1 MQYAEFALAWESRR
15 LGDKRAMHRLKMG
28 MEDALSAYA
37 ILFPDKSDTMTETNA
52 ILKVAQELETPIQIL
67 RELITDSVSQL
78 LSSESSE
85 TNQSNFSLDEV
96 LRLRSAT
103 LQNFAF
109 IPLSKQLSEPEARLF
124 WSTLIRERSIITRG
138 GFLSLVGAQLDIKAE
153 VVRASRSYLSDE
165 DLIASMY
172 EEPDRLYNPS
182 EWYSSPRVALRKRAL
197 YPWNKQRVTGLD
209 EYNDALYQEI
219 PLSGVTEVSM
229 VGDVIVE
236 RTKSGTIV
244 DAIYPD
250 EPELNLQDRLA
261 KYQNAND
268 VEIAWPVPIPSW
280 HALMKIDEG
289 HSVRFPN
296 TKPFDPAE
304 EAGYMLIR
312 SQHIHN
318 LRLDSYKQESGV
330 MTLRLQA
337 LDGLDDYIDA
347 CVCPVYEPS
356 EQTSITFHLERLI
369 GKDNHHGVLQKKR
382 ETKWADLPLEQ
393 CVVVSV
399 SSPFIDRETNM
410 LTSPSYM
417 GLRDGMGIE
426 DVTQYVDLLGG

>member
-15 LGDKRAMHRLKMG
+15 LGDKRAMHRLEMG

-109 IPLSKQLSEPEARLF
+109 IPLTKQLSEPEARLF
-124 WSTLIRERSIITRG
+124 WSTLVRERSIITRG

-209 EYNDALYQEI
+209 EYNNALYQEI

-236 RTKSGTIV
+236 RTKGGTVV
-244 DAIYPD
+244 DAIYPS

-268 VEIAWPVPIPSW
+268 AEIAWPVPIPSW
-280 HALMKIDEG
+280 HALMKIEES

-369 GKDNHHGVLQKKR
+369 ENGEKR
-382 ETKWADLPLEQ
+382 ETKWVDIPLEQ
-393 CVVVSV
+393 CVVISV

>member
-109 IPLSKQLSEPEARLF
+109 IPLTKQLSEPEARLF
-124 WSTLIRERSIITRG
+124 WSTLVRERSIITRG

-209 EYNDALYQEI
+209 EYNNALYQEI

-236 RTKSGTIV
+236 RTKGGTVV
-244 DAIYPD
+244 DAIYPS

-268 VEIAWPVPIPSW
+268 AEIAWPVPIPSW

-369 GKDNHHGVLQKKR
+369 ENGEKR
-382 ETKWADLPLEQ
+382 ETKWVDIPLEQ
-393 CVVVSV
+393 CVVISV

>member
-52 ILKVAQELETPIQIL
+52 MLKVAQELETPIQIL

-103 LQNFAF
+103 LQNFVF
-109 IPLSKQLSEPEARLF
+109 IPLTKQLSEPEARLF
-124 WSTLIRERSIITRG
+124 WSTLVRERSIITRG

-209 EYNDALYQEI
+209 EYNNALYQEI

-236 RTKSGTIV
+236 RTKGGTVV
-244 DAIYPD
+244 DAIYPS

-268 VEIAWPVPIPSW
+268 AEIAWPVPIPSW

-369 GKDNHHGVLQKKR
+369 ENGEKR
-382 ETKWADLPLEQ
+382 ETKWVDIPLEQ
-393 CVVVSV
+393 CVVISV

>member
-109 IPLSKQLSEPEARLF
+109 IPLTKQLSEPEARLF
-124 WSTLIRERSIITRG
+124 WSTLVRERSIITRG

-209 EYNDALYQEI
+209 EYNNALYLEI

-236 RTKSGTIV
+236 RTKGGTVV
-244 DAIYPD
+244 DAIYPS

-268 VEIAWPVPIPSW
+268 AEIAWPVPIPSW
-280 HALMKIDEG
+280 HALMKIEES

-330 MTLRLQA
+330 MPLRLQA
-337 LDGLDDYIDA
+337 LDGLDDYIDD

-369 GKDNHHGVLQKKR
+369 ENREKR
-382 ETKWADLPLEQ
+382 ETKWVDIPLEQ
-393 CVVVSV
+393 CVVISV

>member
-109 IPLSKQLSEPEARLF
+109 IPLTKQLSEPEARLF
-124 WSTLIRERSIITRG
+124 WSTLVRERSIITRG

-165 DLIASMY
+165 GLIASMY

-209 EYNDALYQEI
+209 EYNNALYQEI

-236 RTKSGTIV
+236 RTKGGTVV
-244 DAIYPD
+244 DAIYPS

-268 VEIAWPVPIPSW
+268 AEIAWPVPIPSW

-369 GKDNHHGVLQKKR
+369 ENGEKR
-382 ETKWADLPLEQ
+382 ETKWVDIPLEQ
-393 CVVVSV
+393 CVVISV

>member
-109 IPLSKQLSEPEARLF
+109 IPLTKQLSEPEARLF
-124 WSTLIRERSIITRG
+124 WSTLVRERSIITRG

-209 EYNDALYQEI
+209 EYNNALYQEI

-236 RTKSGTIV
+236 RTKGGTVV
-244 DAIYPD
+244 DAIYPS

-268 VEIAWPVPIPSW
+268 AEIAWPVPIPSW
-280 HALMKIDEG
+280 HALMKIEES

-369 GKDNHHGVLQKKR
+369 ENGEKR
-382 ETKWADLPLEQ
+382 ETKWVDIPLEQ
-393 CVVVSV
+393 CVVISV

>member
-52 ILKVAQELETPIQIL
+52 MLKVAQELETPIQIL

-109 IPLSKQLSEPEARLF
+109 IPLTKQLSEPEARLF
-124 WSTLIRERSIITRG
+124 WSTLVRERSIITRG

-209 EYNDALYQEI
+209 EYNNALYQEI

-236 RTKSGTIV
+236 RTKGGTVV
-244 DAIYPD
+244 DAIYPS

-268 VEIAWPVPIPSW
+268 AEIAWPVPIPSW

-369 GKDNHHGVLQKKR
+369 ENGEKR
-382 ETKWADLPLEQ
+382 ETKWVDIPLEQ
-393 CVVVSV
+393 CVVISV

>member
-52 ILKVAQELETPIQIL
+52 ILKVAQELETPVQIL

-109 IPLSKQLSEPEARLF
+109 IPLTKQLSEPEARLF
-124 WSTLIRERSIITRG
+124 WSTLVRERSIITRG

-209 EYNDALYQEI
+209 EYNNALYQEI

-236 RTKSGTIV
+236 RTKGGTVV
-244 DAIYPD
+244 DAIYPS

-268 VEIAWPVPIPSW
+268 AEIAWPVPIPSW
-280 HALMKIDEG
+280 HALMKIEES

-369 GKDNHHGVLQKKR
+369 ENGEKR
-382 ETKWADLPLEQ
+382 ETKWVDIPLEQ
-393 CVVVSV
+393 CVVISV

>member
-15 LGDKRAMHRLKMG
+15 LGDKRALHRIEFG
-28 MEDALSAYA
+28 MEDALSAYS
-37 ILFPDKSDTMTETNA
+37 ILFPDKTDTITETNA
-52 ILKVAQELETPIQIL
+52 ILRVAQELETPIQIL

-96 LRLRSAT
+96 LRLRKAT
-103 LQNFAF
+103 LENFAF
-109 IPLSKQLSEPEARLF
+109 ISLTKQLSEPEARLF

-138 GFLSLVGAQLDIKAE
+138 GFLSLVGAQLNIKAE

-172 EEPDRLYNPS
+172 EEPDRLFNPS
-182 EWYSSPRVALRKRAL
+182 EWYSSPRVALRKRPL

-209 EYNDALYQEI
+209 EYNNALYQEI
-219 PLSGVTEVSM
+219 PLSGMTEILM
-229 VGDVIVE
+229 LEDKHVIIE
-236 RTKSGTIV
+236 RTKNGTII
-244 DAIYPD
+244 DAIFPD

-261 KYQNAND
+261 KYQSAND

-318 LRLDSYKQESGV
+318 LRLDSYKLESGV
-330 MTLRLQA
+330 MTLKLQA
-337 LDGLDDYIDA
+337 LDGLDDYVDA

-356 EQTSITFHLERLI
+356 EQTSITFLLERLI
-369 GKDNHHGVLQKKR
+369 EDKSSK
-382 ETKWADLPLEQ
+382 ETKWIDIPLEQ
-393 CVVVSV
+393 CVVISV

-417 GLRDGMGIE
+417 GLRDGMGM
-426 DVTQYVDLLGG
+426 DNVTQYVDLLGG